1 MSELWVIHCG
11 PAVCVC
17 FRTLRE
23 MSLSDFFPLPRL
35 QSLFSEPFHI
45 WPRQTG
51 FFLFEPKE
59 NLVEGS
65 IFSGCL
71 LDFFLHLSISL
82 FAVQSVLVKCCY
94 ILLWFSDLVNRENLQ
109 QSLILFFIP
118 STRGCSKQRPGS
130 WQCLVLAFCL
140 PLMASVNLSK
150 ICDFSVFEIV

>member
-71 LDFFLHLSISL
+71 LDFFFHLSISL

-94 ILLWFSDLVNRENLQ
+94 ILLWFSDFVNRENLQ
-109 QSLILFFIP
+109 QSLILFH
-118 STRGCSKQRPGS
+118 SMYKRDAVSSGLGS
-130 WQCLVLAFCL
+130 WPCLVLTFCL

-150 ICDFSVFEIV
+150 TCDFSVFEIV